1 MSAAAL
7 VLTVTGICIVA
18 ALVVVQLQS
27 RATRRKWR
35 KMYLEAK
42 AYNDEY
48 ERRVLRDGWL
58 ATALDPPE
66 PLNYTITYRTPCTF
80 CGREPETA
88 GVETTV
94 RRFSTRGPEPK
105 RREEPQP

>member
-1 MSAAAL
+1 MSDAAL

-18 ALVVVQLQS
+18 ALVVIQMQS

-48 ERRVLRDGWL
+48 QRRVERDGYWP
-58 ATALDPPE
+58 TALDPPE

-105 RREEPQP
+105 RKATE

>member
-1 MSAAAL
+1 MSDAAL
-7 VLTVTGICIVA
+7 VLTVTGICICIVA
-18 ALVVVQLQS
+18 ALVAIQMQS

-48 ERRVLRDGWL
+48 ERRVLRDGWI

-80 CGREPETA
+80 CGREAETT

-105 RREEPQP
+105 RKATE